1 MVVADDIQ
9 IKLDKEKHF
18 LNCRNSYE
26 IVPIETNKY
35 QQQEENSSN
44 TNEGSSNFSGS
55 LLDEIRMKKQLKKCE
70 TMEETGLDYEK
81 KKKEQEQEETK

>member
-1 MVVADDIQ
+1 VVVADDIK

-35 QQQEENSSN
+35 QQQEVILND
-44 TNEGSSNFSGS
+44 
-55 LLDEIRMKKQLKKCE
+55 LII
-70 TMEETGLDYEK
+70 
-81 KKKEQEQEETK
+81 